1 MISKE
6 YLNEY
11 YNKIFTKN
19 KEKILKDEEKVD
31 YLPEAQKD
39 KRMSIILLSRI
50 LPDISKNI

>member
-6 YLNEY
+6 YLNEH
-11 YNKIFTKN
+11 YNNIFTKN
-19 KEKILKDEEKVD
+19 KEKILKGGEKVD

-39 KRMSIILLSRI
+39 KRMSIMLLSRI